1 MQTVTYERLFV
12 CIQIPGAQP
21 TFIMENV
28 YKHTDA
34 VSFSKVNFITWQ
46 LVLTKKVKY
55 YQLSQNQIYRDS
67 KNF

>member
-1 MQTVTYERLFV
+1 
-12 CIQIPGAQP
+12 
-21 TFIMENV
+21 MENV

-55 YQLSQNQIYRDS
+55 YQLSQNQIYRDL